1 MFTLIY
7 AGFLKKCIFS
17 DLVLGVLYFL
27 GDIVYRG
34 HWKFCLLR

>member
-7 AGFLKKCIFS
+7 AGFLKKCIFFGS
-17 DLVLGVLYFL
+17 CMVGLYW
-27 GDIVYRG
+27 GGIVYRG